1 VSAGAIVFQH
11 FLITRFNY
19 GWLDN
24 VVKSRTGTAVNTS
37 EWLDERVL
45 LFETFCLPSVLQ
57 QTCQDFT
64 WVMQFDPQTPV
75 EIIKRCAVGS
85 NVEII
90 QEPIVDY
97 FTRAKLAEP
106 FLMTSRLDN
115 DDALHEG
122 YIEAVQ
128 SCFTERTQLLDTR
141 GIQFDRIRHR
151 YHTDGR
157 RKPNSPFLT
166 LIEKL
171 NGMPKTV
178 HYADHAKMRRHFP
191 ARRLKQRLWCQVVHE
206 TNLLNRIRG
215 RRLWW
220 PDLSGF
226 PEALQPVGNSVLTGL
241 MKTRKQPV
249 ERAA

>member
-1 VSAGAIVFQH
+1 VFQH

-24 VVKSRTGTAVNTS
+24 AAKSRTGTAVNTS
-37 EWLDERVL
+37 QWLDERVQ
-45 LFETFCLPSVLQ
+45 LFETFCLPSVAQ
-57 QTCQDFT
+57 QTCQNFT
-64 WVMQFDPQTPV
+64 WVMQFDPQTPTD
-75 EIIKRCAVGS
+75 ILQRCATTP

-90 QEPIVDY
+90 QEPIAN
-97 FTRAKLAEP
+97 FFGRLKLEKP
-106 FLMTSRLDN
+106 FLLTSRLDN

-128 SCFTERTQLLDTR
+128 SCFAAKTQLLDTR
-141 GIQFDRIRHR
+141 GIQFDRSRNCF
-151 YHTDGR
+151 HTDGR
-157 RKPNSPFLT
+157 RKPNSPFIT
-166 LIEKL
+166 LIEQL
-171 NGMPKTV
+171 DGPPKTV
-178 HYADHAKMRRHFP
+178 YFADHAKMRRHFP
-191 ARRLKQRLWCQVVHE
+191 AKRLKQRLWCQVIHE

-226 PEALQPVGNSVLTGL
+226 PEVLQSAKTSSLTRFMGL
-241 MKTRKQPV
+241 RQQPA

>member
-1 VSAGAIVFQH
+1 MFQH
-11 FLITRFNY
+11 YLITRFNY

-24 VVKSRTGTAVNTS
+24 AAMSRTGTAVNTS
-37 EWLDERVL
+37 QWLDERVE
-45 LFETFCLPSVLQ
+45 LFETFCLPSVSR
-57 QTCQDFT
+57 QTCQNFT

-75 EIIKRCAVGS
+75 EILDRYKTRS

-90 QEPIVDY
+90 QEPIADY
-97 FTRAKLAEP
+97 FAGLKLKEP
-106 FLMTSRLDN
+106 FLLTSRLDN

-128 SCFTERTQLLDTR
+128 SCFAGETQLLDTR
-141 GIQFDRIRHR
+141 GFQFDRGRHR
-151 YHTDGR
+151 FHTDGR

-171 NGMPKTV
+171 EGPPKTV
-178 HYADHAKMRRHFP
+178 HFVDHAKMRRHFP

-215 RRLWW
+215 QRLWR

-226 PEALQPVGNSVLTGL
+226 PEVLQPITNSSLTRFFGI
-241 MKTRKQPV
+241 RKHPV

>member
-1 VSAGAIVFQH
+1 VFQH

-24 VVKSRTGTAVNTS
+24 VARSRTGTAVNTTQ
-37 EWLDERVL
+37 WLDERVQ
-45 LFETFCLPSVLQ
+45 LFETFCLPSVTR
-57 QTCQDFT
+57 QTCRNFT
-64 WVMQFDPQTPV
+64 WVMQFDPRTPV
-75 EIIKRCAVGS
+75 EILERCAATP

-90 QEPIVDY
+90 QEPIADFFAQVE
-97 FTRAKLAEP
+97 LAEP
-106 FLMTSRLDN
+106 FLITSRLDN
-115 DDALHEG
+115 DDALHER
-122 YIEAVQ
+122 YIDAVQ
-128 SCFTERTQLLDTR
+128 RRFAGETQLLDTR
-141 GIQFDRIRHR
+141 GIQFDQSRHR
-151 YHTDGR
+151 FYTDGR

-171 NGMPKTV
+171 GGRPKTV

-215 RRLWW
+215 RRLWR

-226 PEALQPVGNSVLTGL
+226 PEVLQPVATSSLARLNVS
-241 MKTRKQPV
+241 RKLPV

>member
-1 VSAGAIVFQH
+1 MFQH

-24 VVKSRTGTAVNTS
+24 VAKSRTGTAVNTPQ
-37 EWLDERVL
+37 WLEERVR
-45 LFETFCLPSVLQ
+45 LFETFCLPSVLG

-64 WVMQFDPQTPV
+64 WVLQFDPQTPV
-75 EIIKRCAVGS
+75 EILDRYKTTS

-90 QEPIVDY
+90 QEPIADY
-97 FTRAKLAEP
+97 FAQVKREKP
-106 FLMTSRLDN
+106 FLLTSRLDN
-115 DDALHEG
+115 DDALHQS

-128 SCFTERTQLLDTR
+128 SCFAEKTQLLDSR
-141 GIQFDRIRHR
+141 GLQFDRSRDR
-151 YHTDGR
+151 FHTDGR

-171 NGMPKTV
+171 DGDPKTV

-215 RRLWW
+215 RRLWR

-226 PEALQPVGNSVLTGL
+226 PEVLQAATNSSLTRFMGV
-241 MKTRKQPV
+241 RKRSA